1 MAIEQG
7 IWKIGDQPQQ
17 LKPAALAD
25 EALLEDMVMKDIAIL
40 NPDWLLIGR
49 QVRTRYDK
57 LIDLLAMDARGSI
70 IIVELNRLPKSY
82 LRCREVVKN
91 WLKMLIYSL

>member
-1 MAIEQG
+1 MLGAYLVA
-7 IWKIGDQPQQ
+7 PNRASRA
-17 LKPAALAD
+17 LPARDSVHASAEFETLCP
-25 EALLEDMVMKDIAIL
+25 LT
-40 NPDWLLIGR
+40 DWLLIGR
-49 QVRTRYDK
+49 QVRTSYDK